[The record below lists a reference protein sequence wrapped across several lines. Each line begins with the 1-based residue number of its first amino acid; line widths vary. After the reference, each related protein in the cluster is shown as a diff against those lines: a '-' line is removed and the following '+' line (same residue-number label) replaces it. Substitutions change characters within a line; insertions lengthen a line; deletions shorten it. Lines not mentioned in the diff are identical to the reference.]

1 MVPEYFED
9 TNACLSQVLHN
20 EQDAKSGLGHQKLC
34 VCCRMALE
42 PNSGYLR
49 RLVFFANP
57 SQQSDVESIA
67 AASTLMLTC
76 HDGAGAS

>member
-1 MVPEYFED
+1 MPV
-9 TNACLSQVLHN
+9 CLRCPARLHD
-20 EQDAKSGLGHQKLC
+20 EQDTTSGFGHHIWC

-49 RLVFFANP
+49 RLVFFATP
-57 SQQSDVESIA
+57 SQQADVESIA

-76 HDGAGAS
+76 HNGAGTS